1 MTTVLRVS
9 GFRFFFY
16 GLQGS
21 EPAHI
26 YVEHGD
32 NVAKFWL
39 EPVSLAQSHGFR
51 APEINR
57 LRALLIK
64 YRVTLKR
71 PGMPISA
78 IKVDATAVDV
88 TVTDERLTV
97 VLADGR
103 ELSAP
108 LAWFPRVLEA
118 TDAQRR
124 EWRFIGRGQGI
135 HWPEIDEDIS
145 IASLLR
151 AA

>member
-1 MTTVLRVS
+1 
-9 GFRFFFY
+9 
-16 GLQGS
+16 
-21 EPAHI
+21 
-26 YVEHGD
+26 
-32 NVAKFWL
+32 
-39 EPVSLAQSHGFR
+39 
-51 APEINR
+51 
-57 LRALLIK
+57 
-64 YRVTLKR
+64 
-71 PGMPISA
+71 MPISA

-124 EWRFIGRGQGI
+124 NWRFIGRGKGI
-135 HWPEIDEDIS
+135 HWPEIDEDVS
-145 IASLLR
+145 VASLLR